1 MKPSKVLI
9 IDDNTEISQF
19 IGGTLAAK
27 GYQVLNAQDA
37 HQGQV
42 VALSELPDLILL
54 DYNLT
59 GKSGLS
65 LLKDPR
71 MCPQMENVPV
81 IMITGIGPAD
91 IVSTAVEYGA
101 TDFIIKP
108 FDINQMVERVMKL
121 VPPHPQD
128 EESETPAKSDI
139 DTDSD
144 EGEWNDL
151 FQL

>member
-9 IDDNTEISQF
+9 VDDNTEIAQF
-19 IGGTLAAK
+19 IGFALAAK

-42 VALSELPDLILL
+42 VALSELPDLVLL
-54 DYNLT
+54 DNNLP

-65 LLKDPR
+65 LLKDLR
-71 MCPQMENVPV
+71 MYPQMENVPE
-81 IMITGIGPAD
+81 IMITGIGLAD

-101 TDFIIKP
+101 IDFIIKP

-121 VPPHPQD
+121 VPPPLQD
-128 EESETPAKSDI
+128 EESETPVKSDRE
-139 DTDSD
+139 TDSD
-144 EGEWNDL
+144 EEEWNDL